1 MWLIGSRGVFEP
13 LGKILCR
20 ERNLGVAAPHELTEN
35 TQPIRGGVDS
45 ASKRVAWLVGDNTQT
60 VMETGVA
67 DLTDPETPALIHK
80 NGKTDHWI
88 LVRLDQ
94 PK

>member
-1 MWLIGSRGVFEP
+1 M
-13 LGKILCR
+13 
-20 ERNLGVAAPHELTEN
+20 
-35 TQPIRGGVDS
+35 
-45 ASKRVAWLVGDNTQT
+45 VGNNKQT
-60 VMETGVA
+60 VMEAGLS